1 LIAYLDTSALV
12 KLYVSEDGSRA
23 LRAYAVRWEALA
35 TSVVAYAE
43 ARAAFARLLR
53 SGRTTARQHGRRL
66 RRLNLDWDDYV
77 RIELTPELAREA
89 GNLAELHALRGFD
102 SIHLASGLWLKERS
116 ASGLVFAAYDR
127 RLHAAAGAAG
137 MTTYP
142 RRPPAPVR

>member
-23 LRAYAVRWEALA
+23 LRAYASRSEALA

-53 SGRTTARQHGRRL
+53 SGGTNARQHGRRL

-77 RIELTPELAREA
+77 LRYAGCSHGWLPFAFGPASRCWPMRLNCDEVFGEEL
-89 GNLAELHALRGFD
+89 
-102 SIHLASGLWLKERS
+102 S
-116 ASGLVFAAYDR
+116 
-127 RLHAAAGAAG
+127 
-137 MTTYP
+137 
-142 RRPPAPVR
+142 PVRPT